1 MEDPLMPENQF
12 DNSASAA
19 VPGSSGGG
27 AEHAASGAEAGAPI
41 GPPAEGESRTSRTG
55 PRYAPST
62 VAHLGTA
69 AARTTVTLSGRKL
82 GEFQRVVRRAALVA
96 IQTAGPRN
104 QVPVEGPVPGA
115 RGSGP
120 IGSFLGKPG
129 ALGAVGGSRPF
140 ESARAGQIADLV
152 WNVVTVVTYSV
163 ARMVEVV
170 AGPIE
175 RLIDPDPTVHDDRW
189 LLLGPV
195 PVGGRATGSFS
206 LLNSAPQDAEVG
218 VLLSNPP
225 ANTSGVIPV
234 DRVVFRPQPA
244 TVPGGGAVEVAVSAQ
259 IPSSTVPGRYLGVV
273 RSNEVP
279 GLTLV
284 LEIVVV

>member
-1 MEDPLMPENQF
+1 MPQNER
-12 DNSASAA
+12 DNSASAV
-19 VPGSSGGG
+19 VPGTPGDG
-27 AEHAASGAEAGAPI
+27 ADHGASGAEAGGPI
-41 GPPAEGESRTSRTG
+41 GRAAEGGSRTPRTA
-55 PRYAPST
+55 PRYAPPT

-69 AARTTVTLSGRKL
+69 AALTTVTLSGRKL
-82 GEFQRVVRRAALVA
+82 GELQRAVRRAAVGA
-96 IQTAGPRN
+96 IRTAVPRN
-104 QVPVEGPVPGA
+104 PTPVEGPVPGA
-115 RGSGP
+115 RGPGP
-120 IGSFLGKPG
+120 IASSQGQPGS
-129 ALGAVGGSRPF
+129 GAVGGSSPF
-140 ESARAGQIADLV
+140 ESPRAGAIADLV

-175 RLIDPDPTVHDDRW
+175 RLIDPDPTVYDDQW

-195 PVGGRATGSFS
+195 PAGGRTTGSFS
-206 LLNSAPQDAEVG
+206 LLNSAPHDAEVG

-244 TVPGGGAVEVAVSAQ
+244 TVPGDGAVEVAVSAQ
-259 IPSSTVPGRYLGVV
+259 IPSSTPPGRYLGVV

-279 GLTLV
+279 NLTLV

>member
-1 MEDPLMPENQF
+1 MEDPPMPQNQF
-12 DNSASAA
+12 DNSAR
-19 VPGSSGGG
+19 
-27 AEHAASGAEAGAPI
+27 AGR
-41 GPPAEGESRTSRTG
+41 SRTPRTA
-55 PRYAPST
+55 PRHAPAT

-69 AARTTVTLSGRKL
+69 AALTTVNLSGRKL
-82 GEFQRVVRRAALVA
+82 GEFQRAARRAALVA
-96 IQTAGPRN
+96 LQTAVPRN
-104 QVPVEGPVPGA
+104 QAPVAGPDPGA
-115 RGSGP
+115 RGPGP
-120 IGSFLGKPG
+120 IASAPGKPG
-129 ALGAVGGSRPF
+129 GPGPGPARRSSPF
-140 ESARAGQIADLV
+140 ESARAGEIADLV

-163 ARMVEVV
+163 ARLVEVI

-175 RLIDPDPTVHDDRW
+175 RLIDPDPAVYDDQW

-195 PVGGRATGSFS
+195 PAGGRTTGSFS
-206 LLNSAPQDAEVG
+206 LLNSAQHDAEVG

-244 TVPGGGAVEVAVSAQ
+244 TVPGNGTVEVAVSAQ
-259 IPSSTVPGRYLGVV
+259 IPSSTSPGRYLGVV

-279 GLTLV
+279 DLTLV